1 LVPGIRV
8 TTLRIAGGA
17 YVCSVAGE
25 LDADSAETLRE
36 ELTTVADQGGRH
48 VIADL
53 VDVTFLDSAGLEL
66 LFTTSDRLKHGGG
79 ELVVVCDDPRT
90 LRVFEVTGSG
100 HHFRISRSLAD
111 AVDELSGRLLTTP

>member
-1 LVPGIRV
+1 MVPGLRV

-17 YVCSVAGE
+17 FVCSVAGE

-36 ELTTVADQGGRH
+36 ELTAVADQGGRH

-66 LFTTSDRLKHGGG
+66 LLAAAERLRLGGG

-90 LRVFEVTGSG
+90 LRVFDVTGSG
-100 HHFRISRSLAD
+100 HQFRIERSLAD
-111 AVDELSGRLLTTP
+111 AVDELGTRLLAR

>member
-1 LVPGIRV
+1 M
-8 TTLRIAGGA
+8 
-17 YVCSVAGE
+17 CSVAGE

-36 ELTTVADQGGRH
+36 ELTAVADQGGRH

-66 LFTTSDRLKHGGG
+66 LLAAAERLKLVGG

-100 HHFRISRSLAD
+100 HQFRIEHSLAD
-111 AVDELSGRLLTTP
+111 AVDELGARLLAR